1 LPFLLSTRY
10 NEKQHV
16 SLLAHIHNGVN
27 VKVNVARP
35 KGKLTMSEHIPVI
48 AGAVRTPTGKFLG
61 GLAGFTAPQL
71 GAIVIKE
78 VVRRSGIVPN
88 SIDEVIMGNV
98 VSAGIG
104 QAPARQ
110 AAIHA
115 GLPDDLPA
123 FTVNKVC
130 GSGLK
135 AVMLA
140 AQAIRAGDAQAFVA
154 GGMESMSN
162 TPYLLTKARTGYR
175 MGDGELI
182 DAVVRDGLWCA
193 FENIHMGGEAEIIAE
208 KFGVTREEQDQFS
221 LQSHQRAAAATAAG
235 RFKDEIVPIEIKQKS
250 GVVVVD
256 TDEPIRADSSL
267 AALAKLKPAFKEGGT
282 VTAGNAPGL
291 SDGASAT
298 VVVDQDFAKANG
310 LTVLARVTG
319 YASAAITPR
328 YIFAAPTRAVNRLLE
343 RTGLRLADFDLIEV
357 NEAFAAQTLAN
368 GKELDWDW
376 SRVNVNGGAIALGHP
391 IGSSGSRVL
400 TTLIYELRRRGGGRG
415 LATLCLGGGGAVAM
429 SVEV

>member
-1 LPFLLSTRY
+1 MT
-10 NEKQHV
+10 
-16 SLLAHIHNGVN
+16 
-27 VKVNVARP
+27 
-35 KGKLTMSEHIPVI
+35 EHIPVLVG
-48 AGAVRTPTGKFLG
+48 AGRTATGKFLG

-78 VVRRSGIVPN
+78 VVRRSGIAPEA
-88 SIDEVIMGNV
+88 IDEVIMGNV
-98 VSAGIG
+98 VSAGVG

-110 AAIHA
+110 AALHA
-115 GLPDDLPA
+115 GLPVDIPA

-162 TPYLLTKARTGYR
+162 APYLLPAARTGYR
-175 MGDGELI
+175 MGDGKI
-182 DAVVRDGLWCA
+182 VDSVVHDGLWCA
-193 FENIHMGGEAEIIAE
+193 FEHIHMGNEAEIIAE
-208 KFGVTREEQDQFS
+208 KFGVTREEQDRFA
-221 LQSHQRAAAATAAG
+221 LRSHQLALAATNAG
-235 RFKDEIVPIEIKQKS
+235 RFKEEIVPIELQQKMGS
-250 GVVVVD
+250 QIIA
-256 TDEPIRADSSL
+256 TDEPIRGDTSL
-267 AALAKLKPAFKEGGT
+267 DTLAKLKPAFLNGGT

-298 VVVDQDFAKANG
+298 VVVDQEFARAHN
-310 LTVLARVTG
+310 LTILARITG
-319 YASAAITPR
+319 YASSAITPR
-328 YIFAAPTRAVNRLLE
+328 YIFAAPTLAVRRLLV
-343 RTGLRLADFDLIEV
+343 RTGRHINDFDLIEV

-400 TTLIYELRRRGGGRG
+400 TTLLYELRRRGGGRG

-429 SVEV
+429 SIEV

>member
-1 LPFLLSTRY
+1 M
-10 NEKQHV
+10 
-16 SLLAHIHNGVN
+16 A
-27 VKVNVARP
+27 
-35 KGKLTMSEHIPVI
+35 EHIPVI
-48 AGAVRTPTGKFLG
+48 VGAVRTPTGKFLG
-61 GLAGFTAPQL
+61 GLSTFTAPQL

-78 VVRRSGIVPN
+78 VVQRSGISPQ

-98 VSAGIG
+98 VSAGVG

-110 AAIHA
+110 AAIHS
-115 GLPDDLPA
+115 GLPVDIPA

-162 TPYLLTKARTGYR
+162 APYLLTKARTGYR
-175 MGDGELI
+175 MGDGTLV
-182 DAVVRDGLWCA
+182 DAVVHDGLWCA
-193 FENIHMGGEAEIIAE
+193 FENIHMGSEAEIIAE
-208 KFGVTREEQDQFS
+208 KFGITREQQDQFS
-221 LQSHQRAAAATAAG
+221 FQSHQRAAAATAAG
-235 RFKDEIVPIEIKQKS
+235 RFKEEIVPIEVKQKK
-250 GVVVVD
+250 GVLVVD
-256 TDEPIRADSSL
+256 TDEPIRGDTSMDVL
-267 AALAKLKPAFKEGGT
+267 TKLMPVFQEGGT

-310 LTVLARVTG
+310 LTILARITG

-328 YIFAAPTRAVNRLLE
+328 YIFAAPTRAVHRLLE
-343 RTGLRLADFDLIEV
+343 RTGLKINDFDLIEV

>member
-1 LPFLLSTRY
+1 MAER
-10 NEKQHV
+10 
-16 SLLAHIHNGVN
+16 
-27 VKVNVARP
+27 
-35 KGKLTMSEHIPVI
+35 IPVLV
-48 AGAVRTPTGKFLG
+48 GAARTPTGKFLG
-61 GLAGFTAPQL
+61 NLASFTAPQL
-71 GAIVIKE
+71 GAIAIKE
-78 VVRRSGIVPN
+78 AVRRSGIEPEA
-88 SIDEVIMGNV
+88 IDEVIMGNV
-98 VSAGIG
+98 VTAGIG
-104 QAPARQ
+104 QAPGRQ
-110 AAIHA
+110 AAVQA
-115 GLPDDLPA
+115 GLSVDIPA

-162 TPYLLTKARTGYR
+162 APYLLPKARTGYR
-175 MGDGELI
+175 MGDGKII
-182 DAVVRDGLWCA
+182 DSVVHDGLWCA
-193 FENIHMGGEAEIIAE
+193 FEDIHMGNEAEVIAE
-208 KFGVTREEQDQFS
+208 KFCVTRDEQDQFS

-235 RFKDEIVPIEIKQKS
+235 RFKEEIVPIEVPQKKGTLLVES
-250 GVVVVD
+250 
-256 TDEPIRADSSL
+256 DEPIRAETSL
-267 AALAKLKPAFKEGGT
+267 EALKKLKPAFQKEGT

-298 VVVDQDFAKANG
+298 VVVDQEFARAHG
-310 LTVLARVTG
+310 LAVLARITG

-343 RTGLRLADFDLIEV
+343 RTGLKISDFDLIEV

-400 TTLIYELRRRGGGRG
+400 ITLIHELRRRGGGRG

>member
-1 LPFLLSTRY
+1 MLSFVRIY
-10 NEKQHV
+10 NDV
-16 SLLAHIHNGVN
+16 DVRSMYLA
-27 VKVNVARP
+27 P
-35 KGKLTMSEHIPVI
+35 KENTHMSENTPVI
-48 AGAVRTPTGKFLG
+48 VGAVRTPTGRFLSN
-61 GLAGFTAPQL
+61 LTSFTAPQL

-78 VVRRSGIVPN
+78 VVRRSGIAPDAL
-88 SIDEVIMGNV
+88 DEVIMGNV
-98 VSAGIG
+98 VSAGVG

-115 GLPDDLPA
+115 GLPEDLPA

-162 TPYLLTKARTGYR
+162 APYLLTQARTGYR
-175 MGDGELI
+175 MGDGTLV
-182 DAVVRDGLWCA
+182 DAVVHDGLWCA
-193 FENIHMGGEAEIIAE
+193 FEGIHMGNEAEIIAE
-208 KFGVTREEQDQFS
+208 KFGVTRQEQDQYA
-221 LQSHQRAAAATAAG
+221 LHSHQKAAEATAAG
-235 RFKDEIVPIEIKQKS
+235 RFKEEIVPVEVKQKK
-250 GVVVVD
+250 GTVVVEN
-256 TDEPIRADSSL
+256 DEPIRGDSTMDTL
-267 AALAKLKPAFKEGGT
+267 TKLMPAFQEGGT

-298 VVVDQDFAKANG
+298 VVVERDFAKANG
-310 LTVLARVTG
+310 LTELARITG
-319 YASAAITPR
+319 YAASAITPR
-328 YIFAAPTRAVNRLLE
+328 YIFAAPTIAVKRLLE
-343 RTGLRLADFDLIEV
+343 RTGLRIGDFDLIEV
-357 NEAFAAQTLAN
+357 NEAFAAQALAN
-368 GKELDWDW
+368 GRELDWDW

-400 TTLIYELRRRGGGRG
+400 ITLIHELRRRGGGRG

>member
-1 LPFLLSTRY
+1 
-10 NEKQHV
+10 
-16 SLLAHIHNGVN
+16 
-27 VKVNVARP
+27 
-35 KGKLTMSEHIPVI
+35 MSENTNKHTPVI
-48 AGAVRTPTGKFLG
+48 AAAVRTPTGKFLG
-61 GLAGFTAPQL
+61 GLSGFSAPQL

-78 VVRRSGIVPN
+78 AVKRAGIAPDT
-88 SIDEVIMGNV
+88 IDEVIMGNV

-110 AAIHA
+110 AAVYA
-115 GLPDDLPA
+115 GLPVDIPA

-140 AQAIRAGDAQAFVA
+140 AQAIRAGDDQAFVA

-162 TPYLLTKARTGYR
+162 APYLLPKARTGYR
-175 MGDGELI
+175 MGNGEII

-193 FENIHMGGEAEIIAE
+193 FENIHMGSEAEIIAE
-208 KFGVTREEQDQFS
+208 KFCVTRDEQDRFS

-235 RFKDEIVPIEIKQKS
+235 RFKEEIVPIEIKQKN
-250 GVVVVD
+250 GVVVID
-256 TDEPIRADSSL
+256 KDEPIRADSSIE
-267 AALAKLKPAFKEGGT
+267 ALAKLKPAFQEGGT

-298 VVVDQDFAKANG
+298 VVVDQDFAQSHR
-310 LTVLARVTG
+310 LPVLARITG
-319 YASAAITPR
+319 YASAAIEPR
-328 YIFAAPTRAVNRLLE
+328 YIFAAPTRAVRRLLE
-343 RTGLRLADFDLIEV
+343 RTDLKIGDFDLIEV
-357 NEAFAAQTLAN
+357 NEAFAAQALAN

-429 SVEV
+429 SIEV

>member
-1 LPFLLSTRY
+1 MTER
-10 NEKQHV
+10 
-16 SLLAHIHNGVN
+16 
-27 VKVNVARP
+27 
-35 KGKLTMSEHIPVI
+35 IPVLV
-48 AGAVRTPTGKFLG
+48 GAARTPTGKFLG
-61 GLAGFTAPQL
+61 GLASFTAPQL
-71 GAIVIKE
+71 GAIAIKE
-78 VVRRSGIVPN
+78 AVRRSGIDVQA
-88 SIDEVIMGNV
+88 IEEVIMGNV

-110 AAIHA
+110 AALLA

-140 AQAIRAGDAQAFVA
+140 AQAIRAGDAQVFVA
-154 GGMESMSN
+154 GGMESMSDS
-162 TPYLLTKARTGYR
+162 PYLLPKARTGYR
-175 MGDGELI
+175 MGDGKI
-182 DAVVRDGLWCA
+182 VDSVVHDGLWCA
-193 FENIHMGGEAEIIAE
+193 FENIHMGNEAEIIAE
-208 KFGVTREEQDQFS
+208 KFCVTRDEQDHFA
-221 LQSHQRAAAATAAG
+221 LQSHQKAAAATAAG
-235 RFKDEIVPIEIKQKS
+235 RFKDEIVPVEVKQKKGS
-250 GVVVVD
+250 ILIEH
-256 TDEPIRADSSL
+256 DEPIRSDTSL
-267 AALAKLKPAFKEGGT
+267 EALNKLQPAFLQGGT

-298 VVVDQDFAKANG
+298 VVVDQQFAQAQG
-310 LTVLARVTG
+310 LEVLARITG

-328 YIFAAPTRAVNRLLE
+328 YIFAAPTRAVRHLLE
-343 RTGLRLADFDLIEV
+343 RTGQQLHEFDLIEV
-357 NEAFAAQTLAN
+357 NEAFAAQALAN

-400 TTLIYELRRRGGGRG
+400 ISLVYELRRRGGGRG

>member
-1 LPFLLSTRY
+1 MAEPTA
-10 NEKQHV
+10 V
-16 SLLAHIHNGVN
+16 V
-27 VKVNVARP
+27 VA
-35 KGKLTMSEHIPVI
+35 
-48 AGAVRTPTGKFLG
+48 AVRTATGKFLG
-61 GLAGFTAPQL
+61 GLSSFTAPQL

-78 VVRRSGIVPN
+78 AVRRAGIEPN
-88 SIDEVIMGNV
+88 TIDEVIMGNV
-98 VSAGIG
+98 VSAGVG

-110 AAIHA
+110 AALHA
-115 GLPDDLPA
+115 DLPVDIPA

-162 TPYLLTKARTGYR
+162 APYLLTQARTGYR
-175 MGDGELI
+175 LGDAKMI
-182 DAVVRDGLWCA
+182 DAVVHDGLWCA
-193 FENIHMGGEAEIIAE
+193 FENIHMGSEAEIIAE
-208 KFGVTREEQDQFS
+208 KFGVTREEQDQYSF
-221 LQSHQRAAAATAAG
+221 QSHQRAAAATTAG
-235 RFKDEIVPIEIKQKS
+235 RFKDEIIPIEVKQKK
-250 GVVVVD
+250 GVLVVD
-256 TDEPIRADSSL
+256 TDEPIRGDTSMDM
-267 AALAKLKPAFKEGGT
+267 LAKLMPVFQQGGT

-298 VVVDQDFAKANG
+298 VVTEREFAKAHG
-310 LTVLARVTG
+310 LPVLARITG

-328 YIFAAPTRAVNRLLE
+328 YIFAAPTRAVHRLLE
-343 RTGLRLADFDLIEV
+343 RTGLRIGDFDLIEV

-429 SVEV
+429 SVEVS